1 MSASG
6 PSGPLVQ
13 CCYLWL
19 FLGCNQYWVGGFM
32 VFAILCPGAPES
44 STGNGSGFKAS
55 QKTFSMLFNLN
66 PFASRVANLC

>member
-1 MSASG
+1 
-6 PSGPLVQ
+6 
-13 CCYLWL
+13 
-19 FLGCNQYWVGGFM
+19 M
-32 VFAILCPGAPES
+32 VFAILCPRAPES